1 MSFPSY
7 ANLTDDVNEIQ
18 AADIN
23 VLYTDVAA
31 IARAAAIGAYVN
43 SETLTGNKTLVDADY
58 TIQSFNPTAARN
70 VTLPALAATN
80 HAFYI
85 YNRSTSY
92 MLTIKTPAAATLG
105 YVFPGSGCLVFSDG
119 VNGWMIASSPAFA
132 LATNSTPASSSAAGN
147 PGQICWDTSYV
158 YICTA
163 TSTWKRIALSSF

>member
-18 AADIN
+18 AADIS

-85 YNRSTSY
+85 YNRSTS
-92 MLTIKTPAAATLG
+92 
-105 YVFPGSGCLVFSDG
+105 
-119 VNGWMIASSPAFA
+119 
-132 LATNSTPASSSAAGN
+132 
-147 PGQICWDTSYV
+147 
-158 YICTA
+158 
-163 TSTWKRIALSSF
+163 

>member
-1 MSFPSY
+1 MPFPSY
-7 ANLTDDVNEIQ
+7 TNLTDDVDEIQ
-18 AADIN
+18 ATDIN
-23 VLYTDVAA
+23 ILYTDVMA

-43 SETLTGNKTLVDADY
+43 TETLTGNKTLVDADY
-58 TIQSFNPTAARN
+58 TIQSFSPTAARD

-92 MLTIKTPAAATLG
+92 LLTIKTPAAATLG

-119 VNGWMIASSPAFA
+119 ANGWMIASAPAFA
-132 LATNSTPASSSAAGN
+132 LATNSTPATSGATGN
-147 PGQICWDTSYV
+147 PGEIRWDTSYL

-163 TSTWKRIALSSF
+163 ANTWKRIALSSF

>member
-7 ANLTDDVNEIQ
+7 TNKTDAVDEIQ

-43 SETLTGNKTLVDADY
+43 TETLTGNKTLVDADY
-58 TIQSFNPTAARN
+58 TIQSFSLTAARD
-70 VTLPALAATN
+70 VTLPALATTN

-85 YNRSTSY
+85 YNRSTGY

-105 YVFPGSGCLVFSDG
+105 FVFPGSGCLVFSDG
-119 VNGWMIASSPAFA
+119 STGWMIASAPAIA
-132 LATNSTPASSSAAGN
+132 LGTNSTPASSSAAGN
-147 PGQICWDTSYV
+147 PGEIRWDSSYI
-158 YICTA
+158 YLCI
-163 TSTWKRIALSSF
+163 SSNSWKRIALSSF